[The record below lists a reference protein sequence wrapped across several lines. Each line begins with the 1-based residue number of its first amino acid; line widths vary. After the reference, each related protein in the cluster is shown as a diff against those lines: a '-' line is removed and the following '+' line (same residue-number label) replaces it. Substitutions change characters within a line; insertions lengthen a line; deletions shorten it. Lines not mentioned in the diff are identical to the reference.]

1 MEDTICAIST
11 AISKSGIGIVRLSGR
26 EAFELGK
33 KHFKSKTN
41 SNIENRKL
49 MYGNFYDNNENL
61 IDEVLISFI
70 RGPKSY
76 TTEDM
81 VEVYSH
87 GSIVSVKKILESFLH
102 SGARMAERG
111 EFTKRA
117 FLNGRIDLTKAEA
130 VLDLINSETEIE
142 HRSALN
148 QLEGSVTREID
159 KILDDLTD
167 LNVLM
172 EASINFSE
180 DDEIEPDKSS
190 LIKKTE
196 EVLDEIEILIES
208 HKRGKIIKNGIKTI
222 IIGKPNVGK
231 SSLLNNF
238 LNENRAI
245 VTDIPGTTRDV
256 IEEFLDVDG
265 LSVKI
270 VDTAG
275 IRLTEDLVEKI
286 GVEKSLDLS
295 KNADLIIAIFDGSK
309 ELEKEDYMILDHIR
323 DKEKIIVVN
332 KTDLDLKINLEEIE
346 KRTGSKPIFA
356 SMNERKGIKEIL
368 DSISSLFFSGKIEEM
383 DDLVITSSRQ
393 ENLLKKAYFSLK
405 NVLKGL
411 EDNIFLDLIDVDL
424 KIATDSIAEILGRNF
439 EKEDVLDQIFKK
451 FCIGK

>member
-1 MEDTICAIST
+1 
-11 AISKSGIGIVRLSGR
+11 
-26 EAFELGK
+26 
-33 KHFKSKTN
+33 
-41 SNIENRKL
+41 
-49 MYGNFYDNNENL
+49 
-61 IDEVLISFI
+61 
-70 RGPKSY
+70 
-76 TTEDM
+76 
-81 VEVYSH
+81 
-87 GSIVSVKKILESFLH
+87 
-102 SGARMAERG
+102 MAERG

-148 QLEGSVTREID
+148 QLEGSVTREIG

-356 SMNERKGIKEIL
+356 SMSERKGIKEIL

-393 ENLLKKAYFSLK
+393 ENLLKKPTFHLK
-405 NVLKGL
+405 M
-411 EDNIFLDLIDVDL
+411 F
-424 KIATDSIAEILGRNF
+424 
-439 EKEDVLDQIFKK
+439 
-451 FCIGK
+451 